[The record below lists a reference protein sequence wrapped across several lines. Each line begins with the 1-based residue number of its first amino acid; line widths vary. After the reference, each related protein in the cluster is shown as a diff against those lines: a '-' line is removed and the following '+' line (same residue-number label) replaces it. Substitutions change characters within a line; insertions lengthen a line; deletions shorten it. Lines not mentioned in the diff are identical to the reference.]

1 MKKIPQRKC
10 VVTNEV
16 LPKENLFRVVKT
28 PTGEIQLD
36 MSYKLNGRGAYI
48 KKDLEVI
55 ELAKKKKTLDRS
67 LGIEVPDEIYERMK
81 LFLKL
86 K

>member
-67 LGIEVPDEIYERMK
+67 LGIEVPEEIYERMK

>member
-16 LPKENLFRVVKT
+16 LPKESLFRVVKS
-28 PTGEIQLD
+28 PTGEVLLD
-36 MSYKLNGRGAYI
+36 MSYKANGRGAYI
-48 KKDLEVI
+48 KKDADVI
-55 ELAKKKKTLDRS
+55 ETAKKKKVLDRS
-67 LGIEVPDEIYERMK
+67 LGIEVPDEVYERMK

>member
-28 PTGEIQLD
+28 PAGEIQLD

>member
-10 VVTNEV
+10 VITNEI

-28 PTGEIQLD
+28 PNGEVLLD

-67 LGIEVPDEIYERMK
+67 LETSVPDEVYERMK
-81 LFLKL
+81 IFLKL

>member
-10 VVTNEV
+10 LITNEI
-16 LPKENLFRVVKT
+16 LPKESLFRVVKT
-28 PTGEIQLD
+28 PNNEILLD

-48 KKDLEVI
+48 KKDLEII
-55 ELAKKKKTLDRS
+55 EKARKNKALDKA
-67 LGIEVPDEIYERMK
+67 LGVNVPDEIYERMK

>member
-10 VVTNEV
+10 LITNEILPKESLFRIVKTPNNEV
-16 LPKENLFRVVKT
+16 L
-28 PTGEIQLD
+28 LD

-48 KKDLEVI
+48 KKDFEII
-55 ELAKKKKTLDRS
+55 EKAYKNKVLDKA
-67 LGIEVPDEIYERMK
+67 LGVNVPDEIYERMK

>member
-16 LPKENLFRVVKT
+16 LPKESLFRVVKS
-28 PTGEIQLD
+28 PTGEVLLD
-36 MSYKLNGRGAYI
+36 MSYKANGRGAYI
-48 KKDLEVI
+48 KKDAEVI
-55 ELAKKKKTLDRS
+55 ETAKKKKVLDRS
-67 LGIEVPDEIYERMK
+67 LGTLVPDEVYERMK

>member
-67 LGIEVPDEIYERMK
+67 LGIVVPDEIYERMK

>member
-10 VVTNEV
+10 VVTNEI
-16 LPKENLFRVVKT
+16 LPKENLFRVVRT
-28 PTGEIQLD
+28 PSGEVLLD

-55 ELAKKKKTLDRS
+55 ELAKKRKTLDRS
-67 LGIEVPDEIYERMK
+67 LETSVPDEVYERMK
-81 LFLKL
+81 LFLTMK
-86 K
+86 